1 MRFYGVM
8 DNKTHQLADQLARA
22 EVFGLLT
29 PVERLEL
36 AGIAHRK
43 AVKKGDAF
51 CIQGDERRFVL
62 YIEEGVLRSVINA
75 PDGREYVVSNWE
87 AGEEFWSHTLLD
99 GDPMPSTLEAVQ
111 ASLVYQWEGEVA
123 LEFVLRNHKATR
135 GLLRRQTQLIRKRRE
150 SIYNLAFNPVAGRLA
165 KLVIEK
171 FVNAEGPT
179 VQRDLTLEEMASMV
193 ATSPEVICRIL
204 YQFQAEGMLSVNRA
218 SITLHDR
225 DRLEKLILKD

>member
-1 MRFYGVM
+1 MEGQ
-8 DNKTHQLADQLARA
+8 TPQLAEQLARA

-29 PVERLEL
+29 PTERLEL

-43 AVKKGDAF
+43 TLKKGDVICF
-51 CIQGDERRFVL
+51 QGDERRFVL
-62 YIEEGVLRSVINA
+62 YIAEGVLRSVINA
-75 PDGREYVVSNWE
+75 PDGREYVVSTWE

-111 ASLVYQWEGEVA
+111 AALVYQWAGDVA
-123 LEFVLRNHKATR
+123 LEFVLNDHKAMR

-150 SIYNLAFNPVAGRLA
+150 NIYNLAFNPVAGRLA

-171 FVNAEGPT
+171 FANAESPT
-179 VQRDLTLEEMASMV
+179 VQRDLTLEEMASMI
-193 ATSPEVICRIL
+193 ATSPEVICRVL

-225 DRLEKLILKD
+225 DGLEKLIIKDE